1 MDNIIFDM
9 SLYGRFFMVPSDIVD
24 LHLKDAS
31 ESDLKLI
38 LYLLRNQNT
47 KLSAELLQ
55 KDTGLSSSQ
64 IDNSFNFWREKGIM
78 AEKNGRFYLVN
89 NIVRKNE
96 LTPDYDISEIQEKM
110 VESEFS
116 SFVFQYEELIGHTI
130 SKSELTKLYG
140 IYDYHGLPFE
150 VILTCVSYCKTLGK
164 TGIAYIEKV
173 CASWSKNG
181 INTLEKADKYLI
193 EQEQFQKK
201 VSKIKNLLGIN
212 RAFTENEKKYISI
225 WINDQKASPDL
236 IKKAYDIAADR
247 TGRLSFAYMNKIL
260 DVWAKLGLKTPA
272 QVEAYKKANPSSKT
286 QDYDKPNYDI
296 EKYFKGALEKTI
308 EKGKE
313 GK

>member
-1 MDNIIFDM
+1 MENIIFDM

-31 ESDLKLI
+31 ESDLKII

-47 KLSAELLQ
+47 KLSIELLK
-55 KDTGLSSSQ
+55 KDTGLSSSR
-64 IDNSFNFWREKGIM
+64 IEASFNFWREKGVM

-96 LTPDYDISEIQEKM
+96 LTPNYDISEIQDKM
-110 VESEFS
+110 AESEFS

-130 SKSELTKLYG
+130 SKSDLVKLYG

-150 VILTCVSYCKTLGK
+150 VILTCVSYCKALGK

-173 CASWSKNG
+173 CATWSKNG
-181 INTLEKADKYLI
+181 INTLEKADKYLM
-193 EQEQFQKK
+193 EQEKFQKA

-212 RAFTENEKKYISI
+212 RAFTENEKKYISL
-225 WINDQKASPDL
+225 WLNEQKASTDL

-247 TGRLSFAYMNKIL
+247 TGRLSFAYMNKLL
-260 DVWAKLGLKTPA
+260 DVWARLGLKTPV
-272 QVEAYKKANPSSKT
+272 QVEEYKKANPSPKT
-286 QDYDKPNYDI
+286 QDYDTPNYDI
-296 EKYFKGALEKTI
+296 DKYFKGAIEKTI
-308 EKGKE
+308 KEGKE